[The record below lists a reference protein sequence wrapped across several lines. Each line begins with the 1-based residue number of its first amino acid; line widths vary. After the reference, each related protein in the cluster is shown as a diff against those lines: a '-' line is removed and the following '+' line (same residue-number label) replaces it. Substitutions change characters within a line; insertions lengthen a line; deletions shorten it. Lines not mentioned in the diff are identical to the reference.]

1 MNRFLKIQKLLDLPS
16 NESVINDLSGGQ
28 QRRISL
34 AAALI
39 SNCSLVILDE
49 PTVGIDLLI
58 IQSIWKYLNIR
69 CREGLTILF
78 VTHYIEEATNANKV
92 GLMRNGKLLAED
104 NPKKLVDTFG
114 EKSLER
120 VFLRLCLLDNN
131 ENNKKRTD
139 SENNEPNEK
148 SEQGLQCYNHPIA
161 QELPKLR
168 PTFNRYKSI
177 EPKSMYE
184 CLIFNLWIV
193 LVLIKRNVLKYLHM
207 STALICILLPATQ
220 VVIYCLV
227 YSKPLIEMR
236 AAVFNQELNPE
247 YSEDLLKQ
255 LKPLERHVIIPVM
268 YPNLQ
273 SAIDAVISGSAV
285 GVIWFKHNFTDS
297 MEERV
302 VNPLDI
308 DPQTIDTSSL
318 HLFMDNSMIVLG
330 NAFIHS
336 LSETVWKFVSNL
348 SQMRNQTNIEIPIT
362 VEKTTL
368 SQNLLLKD
376 FGLPANLIFYI
387 YLSQIILSSLVLT
400 QERKD
405 GLFERSLI
413 AGVSHHLVL
422 ISHFLTNLLLS
433 IIQIVLMYLTAFIIF
448 SEVNNGSAFLIFNF
462 LMSQAL
468 NAITTGLLISS
479 IFKEEYHSLIVV
491 GFFCAPQLFTSGM
504 FWPLESLD
512 TYLRYASLCSP
523 LALPVETMRNIVTRG
538 WTFTNINILFGFA
551 INLIPSLV
559 FFISSLF
566 IFRQIE

>member
-1 MNRFLKIQKLLDLPS
+1 
-16 NESVINDLSGGQ
+16 
-28 QRRISL
+28 
-34 AAALI
+34 
-39 SNCSLVILDE
+39 
-49 PTVGIDLLI
+49 
-58 IQSIWKYLNIR
+58 
-69 CREGLTILF
+69 
-78 VTHYIEEATNANKV
+78 
-92 GLMRNGKLLAED
+92 
-104 NPKKLVDTFG
+104 
-114 EKSLER
+114 
-120 VFLRLCLLDNN
+120 
-131 ENNKKRTD
+131 
-139 SENNEPNEK
+139 
-148 SEQGLQCYNHPIA
+148 
-161 QELPKLR
+161 
-168 PTFNRYKSI
+168 
-177 EPKSMYE
+177 
-184 CLIFNLWIV
+184 
-193 LVLIKRNVLKYLHM
+193 M